1 MDLYT
6 MRTEI
11 NKGKSIYELP
21 IRVTYYAR
29 VSTDKDEQLNS
40 LQNQIKYYSD
50 FITSN
55 NNWTFV
61 EGYIDE
67 GISGTSV
74 SKRDSF
80 LKMIDDAKLGKFDFI
95 ITKEISRFSR
105 NTLDSIK
112 YTQELLQNGVGVFF
126 QSDNINTLLPDSELR
141 LTIMSSIAQDEVRKI
156 SERVKF
162 GFKRAIENGVV
173 LGNNKI
179 WGYKKDNGKLVIDE
193 EQAEVVRLIFELY
206 ATENMGIRAIANEL
220 TARGY
225 LNTEGNPFSF
235 STIKNILINPK
246 YKGYYCGRKTHKY
259 DYRNKNRKVF
269 DEKDWVMYKD
279 EEDVPP
285 IVSEEL
291 WEKANKILSK
301 RSNNLKSDNPIS
313 YNNKYTYSGKIICGE
328 HKCSY
333 QRSMYR
339 YPSGNKEI
347 WQCREYVNKGKKGCD
362 MPILYTTE
370 LNQIMKQCYDEI
382 VTNKADIIHDLIK
395 IYTSLSQ
402 QSTIT
407 QDIAKCKVNI
417 NDILKRKDKLL
428 DLSIAGKLSDDEFEK
443 RNNSFNLEIDTLKVK
458 IKDLEEQEQ
467 ANIEVEKS
475 IETLRQVIAKELDFD
490 NFVNNSVIDKLLDKI
505 EVYKTDEKNVID
517 VKVNLK
523 LIDDTLEYR
532 INRGRKNTS
541 VCSKQYI

>member
-6 MRTEI
+6 TRNEI
-11 NKGKSIYELP
+11 NNGKSIYDLP
-21 IRVTYYAR
+21 LRVTYYAR
-29 VSTDKDEQLNS
+29 VSTDKDGQLNS

-50 FITSN
+50 FIN
-55 NNWTFV
+55 GNKNWTFV

-112 YTQELLQNGVGVFF
+112 YTQELLKNAVGVFF

-141 LTIMSSIAQDEVRKI
+141 LTIMSSIAQDEVRKT

-179 WGYKKDNGKLVIDE
+179 WGYRKNNGKLVVDE
-193 EQAEVVRLIFELY
+193 KQAEIVRLVFELY

-220 TARGY
+220 TKRGY
-225 LNTEGNPFSF
+225 SNTEGNPFSF

-259 DYRNKNRKVF
+259 DYRNNDRKKF
-269 DEKDWVMYKD
+269 DAKDWVMYKD

-301 RSNNLKSDNPIS
+301 RSDKLKGDNHIS
-313 YNNKYTYSGKIICGE
+313 YNNKYTYSGKIVCAK
-328 HKCSY
+328 HHCSY
-333 QRSMYR
+333 QRGLYR
-339 YPSGNKEI
+339 YPTGNKEI
-347 WQCREYVNKGKKGCD
+347 WQCKEYVNKGKKGCD

-370 LNQIMKQCYDEI
+370 LNEIMKQCYDEI
-382 VTNKADIIHDLIK
+382 VTNKADIINDLIK
-395 IYTSLSQ
+395 IY
-402 QSTIT
+402 STISKNSDIT
-407 QDIAKCKVNI
+407 QDIAKYEVNI

-428 DLSIAGKLSDDEFEK
+428 DLSIAGKLSNDEFEK
-443 RNNSFNLEIDTLKVK
+443 RNNRFNDEIDTLEIK
-458 IKDLEEQEQ
+458 IKDLKEQEQ
-467 ANIEVEKS
+467 ANEEIEKS
-475 IETLRQVIAKELDFD
+475 IETLRKIIAKELDFKDGFNNAIID
-490 NFVNNSVIDKLLDKI
+490 NLLDKI

-517 VKVNLK
+517 VKVNIK
-523 LIDDTLEYR
+523 VIDDVLQYR
-532 INRGRKNTS
+532 INRGRKSTS
-541 VCSKQYI
+541 VCSNQYI

>member
-6 MRTEI
+6 MRSEI

-29 VSTDKDEQLNS
+29 VSTDKDEQINS
-40 LQNQIKYYSD
+40 LQNQINYYSD
-50 FITSN
+50 FIKSN
-55 NNWTFV
+55 KNWIYV

-80 LKMIDDAKLGKFDFI
+80 LRMIDDAKLGKFDFI

-112 YTQELLQNGVGVFF
+112 YTQELLKHGVGVFF

-141 LTIMSSIAQDEVRKI
+141 LTIMSSIAQDEVRKL

-179 WGYKKDNGKLVIDE
+179 WGYKKDKGKLVIDE
-193 EQAEVVRLIFELY
+193 EQAKVVRLIFELY
-206 ATENMGIRAIANEL
+206 ATENIGIRSIATEL
-220 TARGY
+220 TNRGY
-225 LNTEGNPFSF
+225 LNTEGNPFTF
-235 STIKNILINPK
+235 STIKNILTNPK

-259 DYRNKNRKVF
+259 DYRNNDRKVF
-269 DEKDWVMYKD
+269 DKDEWVMYKD

-291 WEKANKILSK
+291 WDKANRILSK
-301 RSNNLKSDNPIS
+301 RSNLIKGDKHIS
-313 YNNKYTYSGKIICGE
+313 YNNKYTYSGKIVCGK
-328 HKCSY
+328 HNCSY
-333 QRSMYR
+333 QRGLYR

-347 WQCREYVNKGKKGCD
+347 WQCKEYTSKGKKGCD
-362 MPILYTTE
+362 MPIIYTTE

-382 VTNKADIIHDLIK
+382 VINKAEIIHELIK
-395 IYTSLSQ
+395 IYTDLSQ
-402 QSTIT
+402 KSNIT

-417 NDILKRKDKLL
+417 NEILKRKDKLL
-428 DLSIAGKLSDDEFEK
+428 DLSIAGRISDEEFEK
-443 RNNSFNLEIDTLKVK
+443 RNTSFNSEIDTLKVK
-458 IKDLEEQEQ
+458 IKELEEQEKT
-467 ANIEVEKS
+467 NEEIEES
-475 IETLRQVIAKELDFD
+475 IETLRKVIAKELDFEDGFNNAIID
-490 NFVNNSVIDKLLDKI
+490 NLLDRI

-517 VKVNLK
+517 VKVYIK
-523 LIDDTLEYR
+523 LIEDTLEYR

-541 VCSKQYI
+541 ICNKQYT